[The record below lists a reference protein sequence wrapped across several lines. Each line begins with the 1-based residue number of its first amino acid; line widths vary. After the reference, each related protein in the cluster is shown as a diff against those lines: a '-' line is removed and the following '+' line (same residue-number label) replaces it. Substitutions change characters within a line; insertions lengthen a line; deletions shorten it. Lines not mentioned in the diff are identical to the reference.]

1 MTPGFHWGE
10 GFGFCV
16 LGWHWLLGCLLNIFF
31 QPIIP
36 ATHQVLHLRI
46 STAHSPQPTG
56 LYGSDRHSIGLL
68 PKRFISKQSPC
79 GCVLRIVELT
89 LIRSELSSLDMPK
102 PGMTYTF
109 RG

>member
-1 MTPGFHWGE
+1 MVAGADLR
-10 GFGFCV
+10 
-16 LGWHWLLGCLLNIFF
+16 LGLIRQRDILIAIRTTGYALYNAAH
-31 QPIIP
+31 QP
-36 ATHQVLHLRI
+36 
-46 STAHSPQPTG
+46 AHSPQPTG